1 MARSLGFR
9 SGDFAAVAFGRGP
22 VRSESLTVP
31 FVGDDID
38 EELHT
43 ECLCELGPGPFEQ
56 RVHGICVSLAWRGK
70 VSRQTIF
77 RARPL
82 GSFRRR

>member
-31 FVGDDID
+31 LVGDDID
-38 EELHT
+38 EEATH
-43 ECLCELGPGPFEQ
+43 
-56 RVHGICVSLAWRGK
+56 RVPMRIG
-70 VSRQTIF
+70 SR
-77 RARPL
+77 AV
-82 GSFRRR
+82 